1 MPWRVGALTRALLCG
16 DSRWYRPLSGLG
28 WYGNGS
34 VAVDG
39 GDEKKGR
46 FALVQD
52 FMVGLRCCFA
62 RTISNMCYRTLLS
75 SRTITTTHRCPRR
88 PSTTFRRA
96 RFSPM
101 LQRCQNRGQCGAL
114 RCGSPGSG
122 RGSRRRRG
130 SALIRA
136 RRGCRRLQEELWCAS
151 PAGAFDEGLEGLPR
165 RRRCRFYE
173 PESDNCALSSWKPAS
188 VRPVAASM
196 TSHVTPTRRSP
207 STISICFRA
216 SPSARPFA
224 SPSASSCWA

>member
-1 MPWRVGALTRALLCG
+1 MEGRSLLTVQRNFLHRRVGNSDGRLRRGKRFGFRLYCLSPISSVLRYEDRGRRRGNRPVAGEKEMPWRVGALTKALLCG
-16 DSRWYRPLSGLG
+16 APRWYRPLSGLG

-114 RCGSPGSG
+114 RCG
-122 RGSRRRRG
+122 
-130 SALIRA
+130 
-136 RRGCRRLQEELWCAS
+136 
-151 PAGAFDEGLEGLPR
+151 
-165 RRRCRFYE
+165 
-173 PESDNCALSSWKPAS
+173 
-188 VRPVAASM
+188 
-196 TSHVTPTRRSP
+196 
-207 STISICFRA
+207 
-216 SPSARPFA
+216 
-224 SPSASSCWA
+224 

>member
-16 DSRWYRPLSGLG
+16 DPRWYRPLSGLG
-28 WYGNGS
+28 WYGNGR
-34 VAVDG
+34 VAVG
-39 GDEKKGR
+39 GSDEKGGR

-130 SALIRA
+130 SALIRV
-136 RRGCRRLQEELWCAS
+136 RRGRRRL
-151 PAGAFDEGLEGLPR
+151 R
-165 RRRCRFYE
+165 
-173 PESDNCALSSWKPAS
+173 
-188 VRPVAASM
+188 AAS
-196 TSHVTPTRRSP
+196 SSGLDVLFAEAAGNP
-207 STISICFRA
+207 SFDARLPLFDAGEAGIHAPLEDDSGNAENGPEFRTHA
-216 SPSARPFA
+216 VFPS
-224 SPSASSCWA
+224 